1 MWCPELQHPTPEALP
16 DASVWLAL
24 LLDLHSRG
32 GAGLFRRL
40 ILWQSVPEH
49 RPEGLLRA
57 APASESCCHLGMRCK
72 SWRVR
77 APTERAAW
85 GGVHPAPPGTLC
97 HPPSLPDR
105 SRGGGGLQVEIQ
117 TKAARGKKESE
128 RKQLGARGRH
138 LQGQHPRGEGKEWK
152 GPSEKALRLNKDQ
165 SVCLGSLSA
174 VCTRLSKEAT
184 ASSYFIPM
192 CNCQGL
198 RLQRGGG
205 RPSVKILRKSGER
218 RFTELTVCIIS
229 WCKRLFLLQ
238 TEQWVFQSSEGD

>member
-1 MWCPELQHPTPEALP
+1 MQ
-16 DASVWLAL
+16 VLARAGA
-24 LLDLHSRG
+24 HRARG
-32 GAGLFRRL
+32 LGRGA
-40 ILWQSVPEH
+40 
-49 RPEGLLRA
+49 
-57 APASESCCHLGMRCK
+57 
-72 SWRVR
+72 
-77 APTERAAW
+77 
-85 GGVHPAPPGTLC
+85 PGTAGDPL
-97 HPPSLPDR
+97 PPAQFAGQKPGR
-105 SRGGGGLQVEIQ
+105 GGGLQVEIH